1 MARSKDGKLWSKDV
15 LEALR
20 NQWDCL
26 YRKKQFCLV
35 HDSEMLCVHFSI
47 SPYLSLQLCDVSFW
61 HFWHLSLAI
70 SFLLFLFTSL
80 HVPPAGEAYDLHDCS
95 TTSSSSTYLDKKA
108 EQGYVPELPAY
119 SLFRSFIYF
128 IIQVFFVHI
137 TAAK

>member
-1 MARSKDGKLWSKDV
+1 
-15 LEALR
+15 
-20 NQWDCL
+20 
-26 YRKKQFCLV
+26 
-35 HDSEMLCVHFSI
+35 MLCVHFSI
-47 SPYLSLQLCDVSFW
+47 SSYLSLQLCDVSFW

-80 HVPPAGEAYDLHDCS
+80 HVPLAGEAYDLHDCS
-95 TTSSSSTYLDKKA
+95 TTSPSSTYLDKKA

-137 TAAK
+137 TAGKMTIIEFTGAGENAD